1 MAGTSRNSR
10 SSAENE
16 FTAWLSTHQ
25 RTLIKSA
32 RAICFDQQ
40 NADDVLQEAL
50 ADIYQ
55 RWVKIRDHENL
66 EAYAVRVMV
75 SKHADLRRK
84 WARRQ
89 SESET
94 TLEMADFLFES
105 IDNSDELAERLLV
118 QAALKSLT
126 APQRA
131 VLLLSYEYG
140 YLLRE
145 ISEILNMQ
153 QGTVSSHL
161 ARGKAAVAQYVQ
173 SAPAI
178 ANRSRKELQNSS
190 DLDARIIEDAQVI
203 EE

>member
-55 RWVKIRDHENL
+55 RWAKIRDHENL

>member
-1 MAGTSRNSR
+1 MVGTKRNER
-10 SSAENE
+10 STTEGE
-16 FTAWLSTHQ
+16 FTDWLAIHQ
-25 RTLIKSA
+25 RNLIKSA
-32 RAICFDQQ
+32 RVICFDRQ

-55 RWVKIRDHENL
+55 RWAKIRDHENL
-66 EAYAVRVMV
+66 EAYTVRVMV

>member
-32 RAICFDQQ
+32 RAICFDRQ

-55 RWVKIRDHENL
+55 RWAKIRDHENL
-66 EAYAVRVMV
+66 EAYTVRVMV

-89 SESET
+89 TESET
-94 TLEMADFLFES
+94 TLEMADFLLES
-105 IDNSDELAERLLV
+105 VDNSDDVAERLLV

-126 APQRA
+126 ASQRA
-131 VLLLSYEYG
+131 VLLLAYEYG

-145 ISEILNMQ
+145 IAEILEMQ
-153 QGTVSSHL
+153 QGTVASHL
-161 ARGKAAVAQYVQ
+161 ARGKAAVAQYVE
-173 SAPAI
+173 SVPALES
-178 ANRSRKELQNSS
+178 RSRGQIQNSS
-190 DLDARIIEDAQVI
+190 ENDAQIIEDAQVI

>member
-1 MAGTSRNSR
+1 MAGLSRNSR
-10 SSAENE
+10 STIESE
-16 FTAWLSTHQ
+16 FTAWLSIHQ
-25 RTLIKSA
+25 KNLIKTA
-32 RAICFDQQ
+32 RIICFDRQ

-55 RWVKIRDHENL
+55 RWSKIRNHENL
-66 EAYAVRVMV
+66 EAYTVRVMM

-89 SESET
+89 TESET
-94 TLEMADFLFES
+94 TLEMADFFLES
-105 IDNSDELAERLLV
+105 IDNSDAVAESLLV

-131 VLLLSYEYG
+131 VLLLAYNYG

-145 ISEILNMQ
+145 IAEILDMQ
-153 QGTVSSHL
+153 QGTVASHL
-161 ARGKAAVAQYVQ
+161 ARGKAAVAQYVE
-173 SAPAI
+173 SVPALG
-178 ANRSRKELQNSS
+178 NRSRGQIQNSS
-190 DLDARIIEDAQVI
+190 AKDAQIIEDAQVI

>member
-10 SSAENE
+10 SYIQGE
-16 FTAWLSTHQ
+16 FTAWLSVHQ
-25 RTLIKSA
+25 RNLTKCA
-32 RAICFDQQ
+32 RVICFDRQ

-55 RWVKIRDHENL
+55 RWTKIRNHENL
-66 EAYAVRVMV
+66 EAYTVRVMV

-89 SESET
+89 TESET
-94 TLEMADFLFES
+94 TIEMADYLLDS
-105 IDNSDELAERLLV
+105 VDNSDEVAERLLV

-131 VLLLSYEYG
+131 VLLLAYEYG

-145 ISEILNMQ
+145 IAEILDMQ
-153 QGTVSSHL
+153 QGTV
-161 ARGKAAVAQYVQ
+161 A
-173 SAPAI
+173 
-178 ANRSRKELQNSS
+178 
-190 DLDARIIEDAQVI
+190 
-203 EE
+203 

>member
-1 MAGTSRNSR
+1 MVGTKRNAR
-10 SSAENE
+10 STTEGE
-16 FTAWLSTHQ
+16 FTDWLAIHQ
-25 RTLIKSA
+25 RNLIKSS
-32 RAICFDQQ
+32 RVICFDRQ

-55 RWVKIRDHENL
+55 RWAKIRDHENL
-66 EAYAVRVMV
+66 EAYTVRVMV

-105 IDNSDELAERLLV
+105 VDNSDELAERLLV

-190 DLDARIIEDAQVI
+190 DLDAQIIEDAQVI

>member
-1 MAGTSRNSR
+1 MAGLSRNSR
-10 SSAENE
+10 STIESE
-16 FTAWLSTHQ
+16 FTAWLSIHQ
-25 RTLIKSA
+25 KNLIKSA
-32 RAICFDQQ
+32 RVICFDRQ

-55 RWVKIRDHENL
+55 RWSKIRNHENL
-66 EAYAVRVMV
+66 EAYTVRVMM

-89 SESET
+89 TESET
-94 TLEMADFLFES
+94 TLEMADFFLES
-105 IDNSDELAERLLV
+105 IDNSDAVAESLLV

-131 VLLLSYEYG
+131 VLLLAYNYG

-145 ISEILNMQ
+145 IAEILDMQ
-153 QGTVSSHL
+153 QGTVASHL
-161 ARGKAAVAQYVQ
+161 ARGKAAVAQYVE
-173 SAPAI
+173 SVPALG
-178 ANRSRKELQNSS
+178 NRSRGQIQNSS
-190 DLDARIIEDAQVI
+190 AKDAQIIEDAQVI

>member
-1 MAGTSRNSR
+1 MVGTKRNAR
-10 SSAENE
+10 STTEGE
-16 FTAWLSTHQ
+16 FTDWLAIHQ
-25 RTLIKSA
+25 RNLIKSA
-32 RAICFDQQ
+32 RVICFDRQ

-55 RWVKIRDHENL
+55 RWAKILDHENL
-66 EAYAVRVMV
+66 EAYTVRVMV

>member
-32 RAICFDQQ
+32 RAICFDRQ

-55 RWVKIRDHENL
+55 RWAKIRDHENL

>member
-1 MAGTSRNSR
+1 MAGISRNSR

-32 RAICFDQQ
+32 RAICFDRQ

-55 RWVKIRDHENL
+55 RWAKIRDHENL

>member
-1 MAGTSRNSR
+1 MVGTKRNER
-10 SSAENE
+10 STTEGE
-16 FTAWLSTHQ
+16 FTDWLAIHQ
-25 RTLIKSA
+25 RNLIKSA
-32 RAICFDQQ
+32 RVICFDRQ

-55 RWVKIRDHENL
+55 RWAKIRDHENL

>member
-10 SSAENE
+10 SIIENE
-16 FTAWLSTHQ
+16 FTAWLSAHQ
-25 RTLIKSA
+25 RNLTKCA
-32 RAICFDQQ
+32 RVICFDRQ

-55 RWVKIRDHENL
+55 RWTKIRDHENL
-66 EAYAVRVMV
+66 EAYTVRVMV

-89 SESET
+89 TESET
-94 TLEMADFLFES
+94 TLEMADFLLES
-105 IDNSDELAERLLV
+105 VDNSDEVAERLLV

-126 APQRA
+126 ASQRA
-131 VLLLSYEYG
+131 VLLLAYEYG

-145 ISEILNMQ
+145 IAEILEMQ
-153 QGTVSSHL
+153 QGTVASHL
-161 ARGKAAVAQYVQ
+161 ARGKAAVAQYVE
-173 SAPAI
+173 SVPALES
-178 ANRSRKELQNSS
+178 RSRGQIQNSS
-190 DLDARIIEDAQVI
+190 VKDAQIIEDAQVI

>member
-1 MAGTSRNSR
+1 MAGLSRNSR
-10 SSAENE
+10 STIESE
-16 FTAWLSTHQ
+16 FTAWLSIHQ
-25 RTLIKSA
+25 KNLIKSA
-32 RAICFDQQ
+32 RIICFDRQ

-55 RWVKIRDHENL
+55 RWSKIRNHENL
-66 EAYAVRVMV
+66 EAYTVRVMM

-89 SESET
+89 TESET
-94 TLEMADFLFES
+94 TLEMADFFLES
-105 IDNSDELAERLLV
+105 IDNSDAVAESLLV

-131 VLLLSYEYG
+131 VLLLAYDFG

-145 ISEILNMQ
+145 IAEILDMQ
-153 QGTVSSHL
+153 QGTVASHL
-161 ARGKAAVAQYVQ
+161 ARGKAAVAQYVE
-173 SAPAI
+173 SVPALG
-178 ANRSRKELQNSS
+178 NRSRGQIQNSS
-190 DLDARIIEDAQVI
+190 AKDAQIIEDAQVI

>member
-1 MAGTSRNSR
+1 MAGISRNSR
-10 SSAENE
+10 SSAESE
-16 FTAWLSTHQ
+16 FTAWLSTRQ

-32 RAICFDQQ
+32 RAICFDRQ

-55 RWVKIRDHENL
+55 RWAKIRDHENL

-89 SESET
+89 TESET
-94 TLEMADFLFES
+94 TLEGADFFLES
-105 IDNSDELAERLLV
+105 VDNSDDLAEKLLV
-118 QAALKSLT
+118 QAALKSLS

-131 VLLLSYEYG
+131 VLLLSFEYG

-145 ISEILNMQ
+145 ISEILDMQ
-153 QGTVSSHL
+153 QGTVASHL
-161 ARGKAAVAQYVQ
+161 ARGKAAVVKYIQLT
-173 SAPAI
+173 PAI
-178 ANRSRKELQNSS
+178 ENRSRVEIQNSS
-190 DLDARIIEDAQVI
+190 ALDAQIIEDAQVI

>member
-1 MAGTSRNSR
+1 MVGTKRNAR
-10 SSAENE
+10 STTEGE
-16 FTAWLSTHQ
+16 FTDWLAIHQ
-25 RTLIKSA
+25 RNLIKSA
-32 RAICFDQQ
+32 RVICFDRQ

-55 RWVKIRDHENL
+55 RWAKIRDHENL
-66 EAYAVRVMV
+66 EAYTVRVMV

-105 IDNSDELAERLLV
+105 VDNSDELAERLLV

>member
-1 MAGTSRNSR
+1 MVGTKRNAR
-10 SSAENE
+10 STTEGE
-16 FTAWLSTHQ
+16 FTDWLAIHQ
-25 RTLIKSA
+25 RNLIKSS
-32 RAICFDQQ
+32 RVICFDRQ

-55 RWVKIRDHENL
+55 RWAKIRDHENL
-66 EAYAVRVMV
+66 EAYTVRVMV

-105 IDNSDELAERLLV
+105 VDNSDELAERLLV
-118 QAALKSLT
+118 QAALKSLI

-190 DLDARIIEDAQVI
+190 DLDAQIIEDAQVI

>member
-1 MAGTSRNSR
+1 MVGTKKNAR
-10 SSAENE
+10 STTEGE
-16 FTAWLSTHQ
+16 FTDWLAIHQ
-25 RTLIKSA
+25 RNLIKSS
-32 RAICFDQQ
+32 RVICFDRQ

-55 RWVKIRDHENL
+55 RWAKIRDHENL
-66 EAYAVRVMV
+66 EAYTVRVMV

-105 IDNSDELAERLLV
+105 VDNSDELAERLLV

-178 ANRSRKELQNSS
+178 AHRSRKELQNSS
-190 DLDARIIEDAQVI
+190 DLDAQIIEDAQVI

>member
-1 MAGTSRNSR
+1 MVGTKRNAR
-10 SSAENE
+10 STTEGE
-16 FTAWLSTHQ
+16 FTDWLAIHQ
-25 RTLIKSA
+25 RNLIKSA
-32 RAICFDQQ
+32 RVICFDRQ

-55 RWVKIRDHENL
+55 RWAKIRDHENL
-66 EAYAVRVMV
+66 EAYTVRVMV

>member
-1 MAGTSRNSR
+1 MVGTKRNAR
-10 SSAENE
+10 STTEGE
-16 FTAWLSTHQ
+16 FTDWLAIHQ
-25 RTLIKSA
+25 RNLIKSA
-32 RAICFDQQ
+32 RVICFDRQ

-55 RWVKIRDHENL
+55 RWAKIRDHENL
-66 EAYAVRVMV
+66 EAYTVRVMV

-105 IDNSDELAERLLV
+105 VDNSDELAERLLV

-190 DLDARIIEDAQVI
+190 DLDAQIIEDAQVI

>member
-1 MAGTSRNSR
+1 MVGTKKNAR
-10 SSAENE
+10 STTEGE
-16 FTAWLSTHQ
+16 FTDWLAIHQ
-25 RTLIKSA
+25 RNLIKSS
-32 RAICFDQQ
+32 RVICFDRQ

-55 RWVKIRDHENL
+55 RWAKIRDHENL
-66 EAYAVRVMV
+66 EAYTVRVMV

-105 IDNSDELAERLLV
+105 VDNSDELAERLLV

-190 DLDARIIEDAQVI
+190 DLDAQIIEDAQVI

>member
-1 MAGTSRNSR
+1 MVGTKRNAR
-10 SSAENE
+10 STTEGE
-16 FTAWLSTHQ
+16 FTDWLAIHQ
-25 RTLIKSA
+25 RNLIKSA
-32 RAICFDQQ
+32 RVICFDRQ

-50 ADIYQ
+50 ADIYR
-55 RWVKIRDHENL
+55 RWAKIRDHENL
-66 EAYAVRVMV
+66 EAYTVRVMV

-105 IDNSDELAERLLV
+105 VDNSDELAERLLV

-190 DLDARIIEDAQVI
+190 DLDAQIIEDAQVI

>member
-1 MAGTSRNSR
+1 MAGLSRNSR
-10 SSAENE
+10 STIESE
-16 FTAWLSTHQ
+16 FTAWLSIHQ
-25 RTLIKSA
+25 KNLIKSA
-32 RAICFDQQ
+32 RVICFDRQ

-55 RWVKIRDHENL
+55 RWSKIRNHENL
-66 EAYAVRVMV
+66 EAYTVRVMM

-89 SESET
+89 TESET
-94 TLEMADFLFES
+94 TLEIADFFLES
-105 IDNSDELAERLLV
+105 VDNSDAVAESLLV

-131 VLLLSYEYG
+131 VLLLAYDYG

-145 ISEILNMQ
+145 IAEILDMQ
-153 QGTVSSHL
+153 QGTVASHL
-161 ARGKAAVAQYVQ
+161 ARGKAAVAQYVE
-173 SAPAI
+173 SVPALG
-178 ANRSRKELQNSS
+178 NRSRGQIQNSS
-190 DLDARIIEDAQVI
+190 AKDAQIIEDAQVI

>member
-1 MAGTSRNSR
+1 MAGTSRGSR
-10 SSAENE
+10 ADSASE
-16 FTAWLSTHQ
+16 FTAWLSIHQ
-25 RTLIKSA
+25 KSLIKSA
-32 RAICFDQQ
+32 RVICFDRQ

-55 RWVKIRDHENL
+55 RWTKIRDHENL
-66 EAYAVRVMV
+66 EAYTVRVMV

-89 SESET
+89 TESET
-94 TLEMADFLFES
+94 TLEMADFLLES
-105 IDNSDELAERLLV
+105 VDNSEEVAERLLV

-131 VLLLSYEYG
+131 VLFLAYEYG

-145 ISEILNMQ
+145 IAEILDMQ
-153 QGTVSSHL
+153 QGTVASHL
-161 ARGKAAVAQYVQ
+161 ARGKAAVAQYVELV
-173 SAPAI
+173 PALESKQRGQI
-178 ANRSRKELQNSS
+178 QNSFAK
-190 DLDARIIEDAQVI
+190 DAQIIEDAQVI

>member
-10 SSAENE
+10 SYIQGE
-16 FTAWLSTHQ
+16 FTAWLSVHQ
-25 RTLIKSA
+25 RNLTKCA
-32 RAICFDQQ
+32 RVICFDRQ

-55 RWVKIRDHENL
+55 RWTKIRNHENL
-66 EAYAVRVMV
+66 EAYTVRVMV

-89 SESET
+89 TESET
-94 TLEMADFLFES
+94 TIEMADYLLDS
-105 IDNSDELAERLLV
+105 VDNSDEVAERLLV

-131 VLLLSYEYG
+131 VLLLAYEYG

-145 ISEILNMQ
+145 IAEILDMQ
-153 QGTVSSHL
+153 QGTVASHL
-161 ARGKAAVAQYVQ
+161 ARGKAAVAQYVE
-173 SAPAI
+173 SVPALES
-178 ANRSRKELQNSS
+178 RSRGQIQNSS
-190 DLDARIIEDAQVI
+190 DKDAQIIEDAQVI

>member
-1 MAGTSRNSR
+1 MVGTKRNAR
-10 SSAENE
+10 STTEGE
-16 FTAWLSTHQ
+16 FTDWLAIHQ
-25 RTLIKSA
+25 RNLIKSA
-32 RAICFDQQ
+32 RVICFDRQ

-55 RWVKIRDHENL
+55 RWAKIRDHENL
-66 EAYAVRVMV
+66 EAYTVRVMV
-75 SKHADLRRK
+75 SKHADLLRK

>member
-1 MAGTSRNSR
+1 MAGLSRKSR
-10 SSAENE
+10 STIESE
-16 FTAWLSTHQ
+16 FTAWLSIHQ
-25 RTLIKSA
+25 KNLIKSA
-32 RAICFDQQ
+32 RVICFDRQ

-55 RWVKIRDHENL
+55 RWSKIRNHENL
-66 EAYAVRVMV
+66 EAYTVRVMM

-89 SESET
+89 TESET
-94 TLEMADFLFES
+94 TLEMADFFLES
-105 IDNSDELAERLLV
+105 IDNSDAVAESLLV

-131 VLLLSYEYG
+131 VLLLAYDYG

-145 ISEILNMQ
+145 IAEILDMQ
-153 QGTVSSHL
+153 QGTVASHL
-161 ARGKAAVAQYVQ
+161 ARGKAAVAQYVE
-173 SAPAI
+173 SVPALG
-178 ANRSRKELQNSS
+178 NRSRGQIQNTSAK
-190 DLDARIIEDAQVI
+190 DAQIIEDAQVI

>member
-1 MAGTSRNSR
+1 MASLSRNSR
-10 SSAENE
+10 SAIESE
-16 FTAWLSTHQ
+16 FTAWLSVHQ
-25 RTLIKSA
+25 RNLIKSS
-32 RAICFDQQ
+32 RIICFDRQ

-55 RWVKIRDHENL
+55 RWAKIRNHENL
-66 EAYAVRVMV
+66 EAYTVRVMV

-89 SESET
+89 TESET
-94 TLEMADFLFES
+94 TLEMADFLVDS
-105 IDNSDELAERLLV
+105 VDNSDEVAERLLV

-131 VLLLSYEYG
+131 VLLLAYEYG

-145 ISEILNMQ
+145 IAEILEMQ
-153 QGTVSSHL
+153 QGTVASHL
-161 ARGKAAVAQYVQ
+161 ARGKAAVAQYVE
-173 SAPAI
+173 SVPALES
-178 ANRSRKELQNSS
+178 RSRSQIQNS
-190 DLDARIIEDAQVI
+190 LVKDAQIIEDAQVI